1 MKSVYIVICNAGD
14 GSSYLEWH
22 KTMDE
27 GKEKRLLD
35 GDPERYGSGDG
46 FQLKELQFPDDFD
59 LESFSRTNGIYWYED
74 EFEDE

>member
-14 GSSYLEWH
+14 GSNYLEWH

-27 GKEKRLLD
+27 DKQTSLLE
-35 GDPERYGSGDG
+35 GDLERYGSGDG
-46 FQLKELQFPDDFD
+46 FQLRELQFPDDFD
-59 LESFSRTNGIYWYED
+59 LESFINLNRIYLYED